1 MAKQNDVFTK
11 DIKIRVRKAVGVG
24 KNYAKSSARMFL
36 ASGKEYFNNTMP
48 MPGAM
53 LEANRELLADTV
65 KFLRNP
71 ADAIHRQVDRAISSE
86 TYGALV
92 KFAKYALD
100 DLKTGNLYDPD
111 RDRSSEAEEFDAM
124 MSDFGG
130 FDMSGFDENGDWD
143 EPDDLDKELKTNVKI
158 ASIQEDNADRRT
170 AALSNSITTSASGV
184 IANNNANAQTSIRL
198 SVKQHAQQM
207 NALENMIS
215 SQTAT
220 FELINKSITAHLDVT
235 REAHNQI
242 MSEMGQLKTI
252 LGEIRD
258 NTKPAPAPN
267 QINARD
273 EQEDIFGING
283 EINIKSYLK
292 NVVKRIDEHFNISS
306 YASIATAGNSIK
318 GLLEMIQNNPWQFLT
333 SQLIGRLI
341 PDSTKKQ
348 MELTNRNLEGFLP
361 SLLMKLGQRGR
372 NYAAGKDESV
382 AGFLGQFFGLKDR
395 SRSGIVTEYAD
406 PLAKAN
412 FTSKTTRAV
421 EEVIPMWLSKIY
433 SAVSG
438 DPLMVY
444 NYSTGRLERAASAV
458 ARYERES
465 KDLVG
470 NMGDTGRVI
479 TRRASAYRFE
489 TSEEKQKFE
498 DFVYQFLQS
507 TAESGGF
514 LKPNMTED
522 EFNDIASS
530 LNYDS
535 RNASLYYNL
544 LSGIFTA
551 MTPGQKIRMGADM
564 HNALRRRDRN
574 YESVQKKLFDSG
586 LNAAW
591 GFMDPNDIQAYASRS
606 LIKANA
612 LSESDISN
620 ISEQRKRDTINKGG
634 TGATNIILNDIL
646 GTLKKGIITYSY
658 IIGGTKKRNDGS
670 TNNSN
675 ITELFEVVR
684 RNASTQKDVEQKL
697 LSTIAS
703 DEEWKRRRTANEI
716 ETSRRE
722 QNRPDL
728 APENMYVLNGMTA
741 DRAAII
747 QSMFTDYD
755 EEEGVSAAAREHRE
769 SFKNYLN
776 NLSNGTIEEAMER
789 TKSIQFLDT
798 LRRMT
803 KTPFALFEDAMKLTD
818 AFMYKALFGEDT
830 AVELSRYGEPF
841 LMKILTHSLNVHFK
855 NAKDWFA
862 ENIGSPIKNFLFND
876 KDGLFPRIKHAL
888 SEFFDIDGKKQ
899 AIKDKFD
906 EVKEKFIGKK
916 ITDENGKVIRYEGG
930 KLSSTVNRF
939 ANVNENLDNTIK
951 SLFNRVLYGDNVD
964 TKGIGLDES
973 GKRKYTGVIGQFKRA
988 TESFTKMLFGDDE
1001 NDDSRKK
1008 FNLVK
1013 GELNKAFP
1021 DMVVR
1026 GGMGLLAGLILPGG
1040 PLLGSLI
1047 GGFSGLVKGSDT
1059 FKEFL
1064 FGKTEEEY
1072 VYDASGTLIFND
1084 DGTPKT
1090 RKVRKS
1096 EGLISEEVYE
1106 GVKKFFPAA
1115 TKGAL
1120 VGAITGGLGI
1130 LPFSIGSTLGAVF
1143 GALGGIGAASDKFKE
1158 VLFGNM
1164 EDPKSGII
1172 SKEFRDKVVKTIK
1185 TNLPGTAVG
1194 AGIGSIIGSGLGLIP
1209 GLSLLPT
1216 GPIFTFFGA
1225 MTGLANA
1232 DKINKFFFGT
1242 EVEEE
1247 IETPNEDGSV
1257 TRTRQKTRKGG
1268 LFGRMFD
1275 FTKDELI
1282 TPVAKR
1288 FDEAGKKVAG
1298 WFDKSIIDPLKN
1310 SMKPLQD
1317 AMSRAGSSV
1326 LNAFKNIGEKITDS
1340 LTRAFNVSLNGDE
1353 EGTGE
1358 KPGLKQFFKKNV
1370 LGPLD
1375 RMVSGL
1381 FNKIG
1386 SVIGGIL
1393 SAPFKA
1399 IEMIF
1404 NQTIE
1409 GKPVDEYFDEK
1420 AEERKNRREERR
1432 KKRDER
1438 RHERQ
1443 ARKTGAAVERMAGH
1457 GRSAFGHVM
1466 YTLFG
1471 DEELK
1476 QRRQARQERRRARW
1490 AARDARRNRLFV
1502 DPTATMADSP
1512 NVIYGTGTVM
1522 SDEDLKLWN
1531 EYTSSVP
1538 NTDLHTMDEFQKW
1551 KNNRKPEDTKS
1562 KIKEAREKADAE
1574 RKEKESTDNSA
1585 KNEKANR
1592 EETTRRTRR
1601 KFRSSEEYLSDI
1613 LKYTKKIFN
1622 EVKGQVNGVGWNT
1635 AYIRTLL
1642 TKQYGEL
1649 SDEELPEEM
1658 EGSKRTIRKKRTI
1671 FGKAKD
1677 YLSDKLGGV
1686 KDKIFGFGRKVKDT
1700 ALDIWDMITN
1710 PFRMIASFVKGVKNA
1725 LVGLKDILADGLKEI
1740 FTGAGEMLR
1749 DVMAGIGAGLREAG
1763 AGLGAALG
1771 DAVHGVIGTLS
1782 ELTLGLASGA
1792 RALMEIAADI
1802 APDVVR
1808 GLWNLGKAGVK
1819 GLWKGAK
1826 FIGRGIKGA
1835 VSWGAGKIGS
1845 LFKKKGEKGSE
1856 EEQKNRAKRIV
1867 LDGGYL
1873 DEVKDDVAIQIGREE
1888 RRSYFP
1894 WVEVTRGISR
1904 FPGSRAIPVYILGAE
1919 KAAKLHVI
1927 DDSKD
1932 IKSSSSTETAE
1943 QRDRRRVNEF
1953 KRKYEQVDRSA
1964 ENSNSNPREAYDRAM
1979 RNAQSSTEI
1988 EAIAQAQQLN
1998 AGSSNIPLALPGN
2011 TESGGNFWEDL
2022 LGGGGDGIFKTILQW
2037 LPVAFPG
2044 LASLFGGVKGFLGK
2058 AASSIMS
2065 VVSPLWHFTSDEGN
2079 KSYGLQQTIR
2089 TILGG
2094 NKSFLLKMPASEV
2107 GEMFVNAVKDPKYA
2121 DELIDMGKIAIDK
2134 SFGKGV
2140 RNIGTI
2146 GKVVR
2151 TAGSI
2156 VSKGKSAVKTVASK
2170 AASSK
2175 VGQAVIKYVKALLQK
2190 VLQSKAVQ
2198 KVFGSLKSK
2207 ISPII
2212 SKLTGFIQDKLLK
2225 QAISTTGKEAIEGTA
2240 KQLGGYATGG
2250 LLTVGFAIYDLISG
2264 MGDAYKYFGV
2274 YTNQATLGMKLTAG
2288 ICNML
2293 GGLLSLVPGPIG
2305 PALSIAAA
2313 MFMDDISSLVYS
2325 LIAPADAKE
2334 ELAAN
2339 QEKLKQATEAH
2350 NMATGENLTPEE
2362 YASQYDENGNKR
2374 GFWSKVGATAD
2385 NIATVMLPGYLGIKH
2400 AVTELTKILRGN
2412 NEEDTSEETGK
2423 GPGLKRFSQSSSKWN
2438 TRDPKMRYTGCGP
2451 TAAAIVGSAY
2461 NAKTDP
2467 SEANS
2472 MSYQLGMRAED
2483 GGTKPEFFDKYA
2495 STKGYTMKQGPTDTR
2510 MIKSSLDRGNPVVM
2524 MGEGGPFGG
2533 NSHYLVAND
2542 LNSKTG
2548 QISYV
2553 DPRNGSM
2560 KRANAKQLIGNTTST
2575 IYSYG
2580 KGPTS
2585 AVALSDGADDVGG
2598 RRYGTTNDY
2607 NSIKERENE
2616 KARQTLL
2623 DLMESIKS
2631 NVAYST
2637 SSVQDPEQGTASCA
2651 STVTW
2656 AYNKALGYLPGG
2668 STGFASSTA
2677 VMNDPNFTTI
2687 YTNEGNNPVDLS
2699 QLKAGDIMFYH
2710 FDKKKYADCGGI
2722 VKHTEM
2728 YAGDGY
2734 DWTHGGNPHYGPVKK
2749 AVNDYRKDHLMKV
2762 RRYNPFYNGEPVTVQ
2777 DVGNISVKNS
2787 GASST
2792 TNASGSSSS
2801 EVTDTSE
2808 LGTNDGNAFLD
2819 AITNLLTKT
2828 SGLFDKILNGLMG
2841 QSTEE
2846 EETDEDDPWNSV
2858 LSSESSGDTSS
2869 TSSSSSSSSTTS
2881 TATTASL
2888 SALASKPS
2896 VPLVGADNIAKI
2908 KTYLRSKGYSKYAI
2922 AGIMGNLE
2930 AESGLIPNNLQNTY
2944 NKSFGLTD
2952 SEYTEA
2958 VDKGTYDNF
2967 VNDSAGYGLAQWTYY
2982 SRKQNLLN
2990 LIKQRKVSIA
3000 DLPTQL
3006 DFLNYELGQYGLINK
3021 LNSSKSVA
3029 DASTIML
3036 QQFEKPAGMY
3046 NQSTIDYRTSL
3057 SNKYYDESDPNTAT
3071 ALKTNAQNE
3080 VQAAAM
3086 GPGDPNT
3093 AKSVTWGKGP
3103 STNLTALN
3111 DRISKINTVLTNV
3124 QNETKEGATVEKIA
3138 NKLTTA
3144 IESTGMITNGSSG
3157 GNDLMEM
3164 MVKYMA
3170 TMVELLGDIKDNT
3183 AANKD
3188 LNTVTSPYDSGL
3200 PTASPRYQG
3209 VGDTGTNQ
3217 KNVGLPIIDKLTSK

>member
-11 DIKIRVRKAVGVG
+11 DIKTRVRKAVGVG

-71 ADAIHRQVDRAISSE
+71 ADAIHRQVDRAVSSE

-170 AALSNSITTSASGV
+170 AALSNSITTSASGI

-382 AGFLGQFFGLKDR
+382 TGFLGQFFGLKDR

-574 YESVQKKLFDSG
+574 YETVQKKLFDSG

-606 LIKANA
+606 LIRANA

-620 ISEQRKRDTINKGG
+620 ISEQRKRDIINKGG

-658 IIGGTKKRNDGS
+658 NIGTAEHGPGG
-670 TNNSN
+670 NNIS
-675 ITELFEVVR
+675 ELFDVVR
-684 RNASTQKDVEQKL
+684 RNASSQNDIEQKL

-703 DEEWKRRRTANEI
+703 DEEWRRRRTANEI

-728 APENMYVLNGMTA
+728 APENMYVLDGMTA

-899 AIKDKFD
+899 AIKDRFD
-906 EVKEKFIGKK
+906 EVREKFIGKK

-939 ANVNENLDNTIK
+939 VNVNENLDNTIK
-951 SLFNRVLYGDNVD
+951 SSFNRVLYGDNVD

-1013 GELNKAFP
+1013 EELNKAFP

-1047 GGFSGLVKGSDT
+1047 GGFSGLVKGSDK

-1120 VGAITGGLGI
+1120 VGAVTGGLGI
-1130 LPFSIGSTLGAVF
+1130 LPFGIGSTLGAVF

-1275 FTKDELI
+1275 FTKDKLI
-1282 TPVAKR
+1282 TPVAER
-1288 FDEAGKKVAG
+1288 FDNAGKKVAS

-1326 LNAFKNIGEKITDS
+1326 LNAFKNIGEKITEG

-1358 KPGLKQFFKKNV
+1358 KPGLKQFFKEKV
-1370 LGPLD
+1370 LTKLD
-1375 RMVSGL
+1375 TMVSGL

-1476 QRRQARQERRRARW
+1476 QRRQARQEKRRARW

-1531 EYTSSVP
+1531 EYTSSIP

-1710 PFRMIASFVKGVKNA
+1710 PFRLIASFVKGVKNA
-1725 LVGLKDILADGLKEI
+1725 LVGLKDILADGLKEV

-1873 DEVKDDVAIQIGREE
+1873 DEVKEDVAIQIGREE

-1919 KAAKLHVI
+1919 KSAKLHVI

-1932 IKSSSSTETAE
+1932 IKSNSSSTETPE
-1943 QRDRRRVNEF
+1943 QRDRRRVEEF
-1953 KRKYEQVDRSA
+1953 KRQYEEVDRSA
-1964 ENSNSNPREAYDRAM
+1964 ETSNTNPREAYDRAM

-1998 AGSSNIPLALPGN
+1998 SSGSGNMLALPSG
-2011 TESGGNFWEDL
+2011 SGGSGSNFWEE
-2022 LGGGGDGIFKTILQW
+2022 
-2037 LPVAFPG
+2037 
-2044 LASLFGGVKGFLGK
+2044 LFGENGAVSNIAQWIPVMFPAAAGLFGKLKGFLGK
-2058 AASSIMS
+2058 AFSTVMS
-2065 VVSPLWHFTSDEGN
+2065 VAAPAWHFLSPEGN

-2089 TILGG
+2089 GILGG
-2094 NKSFLLKMPASEV
+2094 SDSFMMKMPIGDVIKTFA
-2107 GEMFVNAVKDPKYA
+2107 NAVKDPKYA
-2121 DELIDMGKIAIDK
+2121 DELIDMGKIAIDPK
-2134 SFGKGV
+2134 FGKGFKNV
-2140 RNIGTI
+2140 GRLGKFIG
-2146 GKVVR
+2146 GAGRFAKS
-2151 TAGSI
+2151 AGSK
-2156 VSKGKSAVKTVASK
+2156 VAGAAKS

-2175 VGQAVIKYVKALLQK
+2175 VGQKIISMVKSLLTKALNNK
-2190 VLQSKAVQ
+2190 TVQ
-2198 KVFGSLKSK
+2198 KLFGALKSK

-2212 SKLTGFIQDKLLK
+2212 SKLTGFIQEKVLK
-2225 QAISTTGKEAIEGTA
+2225 RAMTTVGGEAVEGISR
-2240 KQLGGYATGG
+2240 QLGGYATAGVV
-2250 LLTVGFAIYDLISG
+2250 TIGFAIYDFISG

-2293 GGLLSLVPGPIG
+2293 GGLLSMIPTAIG
-2305 PALSIAAA
+2305 PALSIAAS
-2313 MFMDDISSLVYS
+2313 MFMGEISTLVYN

-2334 ELAAN
+2334 ELKAN

-2362 YASQYDENGNKR
+2362 YAKQYDENGNKR
-2374 GFWSKVGATAD
+2374 GFLDKLGATLD
-2385 NIATVMLPGYLGIKH
+2385 NVATVFLPGYLAAKS
-2400 AVTELTKILRGN
+2400 AVNKFTDWVNGKN
-2412 NEEDTSEETGK
+2412 SSETGK

-2438 TRDPKMRYTGCGP
+2438 TSDPKMKYTGCGP

-2467 SEANS
+2467 SEANT
-2472 MSYQLGMRAED
+2472 MSYQMGMRADD
-2483 GGTKPEFFDKYA
+2483 GGTKPEFFNKFA
-2495 STKGYTMKQGPTDTR
+2495 NTKGYTMKEGPTDTR
-2510 MIKSSLDRGNPVVM
+2510 MIKNSLDHGNPVVM
-2524 MGEGGPFGG
+2524 MGEGGAFGG
-2533 NSHYLVAND
+2533 NSHYLVASD
-2542 LNSKTG
+2542 IDSKTN

-2580 KGPTS
+2580 KGPT
-2585 AVALSDGADDVGG
+2585 AVAMSDGAGDTGG
-2598 RRYGTTNDY
+2598 RTTGSVSDY
-2607 NSIKERENE
+2607 NATKERENE

-2623 DLMESIKS
+2623 DLMESIKGT
-2631 NVAYST
+2631 VAYSRGT
-2637 SSVQDPEQGTASCA
+2637 VQDPEKGTASCA

-2699 QLKAGDIMFYH
+2699 QLRAGDIMFYH
-2710 FDKKKYADCGGI
+2710 GDKYKFADCTDGK
-2722 VKHTEM
+2722 VEHTEM

-2734 DWTHGGNPHYGPVKK
+2734 NWTHGGNPHYGPVKK
-2749 AVNDYRKDHLMKV
+2749 EIKPGNWRTDHLMKV
-2762 RRYNPFYNGEPVTVQ
+2762 RRYNPFYNGEPVTVK
-2777 DVGNISVKNS
+2777 DIGNITVNSS
-2787 GASST
+2787 GASNT

-2801 EVTDTSE
+2801 AVTDTSE

-2858 LSSESSGDTSS
+2858 LSSSSSDDTSSTSS
-2869 TSSSSSSSSTTS
+2869 TSSSSGTTS

-2896 VPLVGADNIAKI
+2896 TPIAGVDNIAKI
-2908 KTYLRSKGYSKYAI
+2908 KTYLKSKGYSKYAI

-2967 VNDSAGYGLAQWTYY
+2967 INDSAGYGLAQWTYY

-2990 LIKQRKVSIA
+2990 LIKQRKVSVA

-3006 DFLNYELGQYGLINK
+3006 DFLNYELGQYGLIDK

-3046 NQSTIDYRTSL
+3046 KQSTIDYRTSL
-3057 SNKYYDESDPNTAT
+3057 SNKYYDESDSDTST
-3071 ALKTNAQNE
+3071 ALKTNAQND

-3124 QNETKEGATVEKIA
+3124 QNETREGATVEKIA

-3157 GNDLMEM
+3157 GDNLMEM

-3200 PTASPRYQG
+3200 PTASPKYQG

>member
-11 DIKIRVRKAVGVG
+11 DIKTRVRKAVGVG

-71 ADAIHRQVDRAISSE
+71 ADAIHRQVDRAVSSE

-170 AALSNSITTSASGV
+170 AALSNSITTSASGI

-242 MSEMGQLKTI
+242 MNEMGQLKTI

-267 QINARD
+267 QVNTRN

-292 NVVKRIDEHFNISS
+292 NVIKRIDEHFNISS

-438 DPLMVY
+438 DPLMIY
-444 NYSTGRLERAASAV
+444 NYSTGRLERAANAV

-606 LIKANA
+606 LIRANA

-658 IIGGTKKRNDGS
+658 NIGTAEHGPGG
-670 TNNSN
+670 NNIS
-675 ITELFEVVR
+675 ELFDVVR
-684 RNASTQKDVEQKL
+684 RNASSQNDIEQKL

-728 APENMYVLNGMTA
+728 APENMYVLDGMTA

-747 QSMFTDYD
+747 QSMVTDYD

-906 EVKEKFIGKK
+906 EVREKFIGKK

-930 KLSSTVNRF
+930 KISSTVNRF
-939 ANVNENLDNTIK
+939 VNVNENLDNTIK
-951 SLFNRVLYGDNVD
+951 SSFNRVLYGDNVD

-1047 GGFSGLVKGSDT
+1047 GGFSGLVKGSDK

-1120 VGAITGGLGI
+1120 VGVVTGGLGI
-1130 LPFSIGSTLGAVF
+1130 LPFGIGSTLGAVF

-1275 FTKDELI
+1275 FTKDKLI
-1282 TPVAKR
+1282 TPVAER
-1288 FDEAGKKVAG
+1288 FDNAGKKVAS

-1326 LNAFKNIGEKITDS
+1326 LNAFKNIGDKITEG

-1358 KPGLKQFFKKNV
+1358 KPGLKQFFKKKV
-1370 LGPLD
+1370 LTKLD
-1375 RMVSGL
+1375 TMVSGL

-1466 YTLFG
+1466 HTLFG

-1476 QRRQARQERRRARW
+1476 QRREARQERRRARW

-1649 SDEELPEEM
+1649 SDDELPEEM

-1710 PFRMIASFVKGVKNA
+1710 PFRLIASFVKGVKNA
-1725 LVGLKDILADGLKEI
+1725 LVSLKDILADGLKEI

-1835 VSWGAGKIGS
+1835 ASWGAGKIGS

-1873 DEVKDDVAIQIGREE
+1873 DEVKEDVAIQIGREE

-1919 KAAKLHVI
+1919 KSAKLHVI

-1932 IKSSSSTETAE
+1932 IKSNSSSTETPE
-1943 QRDRRRVNEF
+1943 QRDRRRVEEF
-1953 KRKYEQVDRSA
+1953 KRQYEQVDRSA
-1964 ENSNSNPREAYDRAM
+1964 EASNTNPREAYDRAM

-1998 AGSSNIPLALPGN
+1998 ASSSNAPLALPGS
-2011 TESGGNFWEDL
+2011 TESGSNFWEDL
-2022 LGGGGDGIFKTILQW
+2022 FSGGGDGIFKTILQW
-2037 LPVAFPG
+2037 LPIAFPG
-2044 LASLFGGVKGFLGK
+2044 LSGIFGKAGGVIGKVKGALGSVRNIASSWAAPIYQILNGQTSWGAQGIIRNLLGGAETGTSTFLKQNAGQFASNFVDAVKNPATADAMIDIGKNAAWHDTSTRAFKTVGTAAKGVRAVSDSAVGQGTKALASKLKEYIKALLTKAMNNKAIVTLFGG
-2058 AASSIMS
+2058 
-2065 VVSPLWHFTSDEGN
+2065 
-2079 KSYGLQQTIR
+2079 
-2089 TILGG
+2089 
-2094 NKSFLLKMPASEV
+2094 
-2107 GEMFVNAVKDPKYA
+2107 
-2121 DELIDMGKIAIDK
+2121 
-2134 SFGKGV
+2134 
-2140 RNIGTI
+2140 
-2146 GKVVR
+2146 
-2151 TAGSI
+2151 
-2156 VSKGKSAVKTVASK
+2156 
-2170 AASSK
+2170 
-2175 VGQAVIKYVKALLQK
+2175 
-2190 VLQSKAVQ
+2190 
-2198 KVFGSLKSK
+2198 LKSK
-2207 ISPII
+2207 IGPII
-2212 SKLTGFIQDKLLK
+2212 SSLIQYMD
-2225 QAISTTGKEAIEGTA
+2225 STVIGTA
-2240 KQLGGYATGG
+2240 LKRLGSGVAKSSAKFIAALGTGG
-2250 LLTVGFAIYDLISG
+2250 LLAIGFAVWDFTTG
-2264 MGDAYKYFGV
+2264 MGEAYKYFEV
-2274 YTNQATLGMKLTAG
+2274 YTEDATLGMKLTAG
-2288 ICNML
+2288 ICKML
-2293 GGLLSLVPGPIG
+2293 GGLLNLVPPPFGG
-2305 PALSIAAA
+2305 ALSIAASLFIKQIA
-2313 MFMDDISSLVYS
+2313 QLVYS
-2325 LIAPADAKE
+2325 LIASADSKE
-2334 ELAAN
+2334 QLKEN
-2339 QEKLKQATEAH
+2339 QQKLKDATDAY
-2350 NMATGENLTPEE
+2350 NKQTGEDLTPEE
-2362 YASQYDENGNKR
+2362 YAKKFNENGEER
-2374 GFWSKVGATAD
+2374 TG
-2385 NIATVMLPGYLGIKH
+2385 L
-2400 AVTELTKILRGN
+2400 LTKIGN
-2412 NEEDTSEETGK
+2412 GLKTLAKFTVPGFWAVDNAITGIKNFFTGGSDDKETGK

-2438 TRDPKMRYTGCGP
+2438 TADPKMKYTGCGP

-2467 SEANS
+2467 SEANT
-2472 MSYQLGMRAED
+2472 MSYQMGMRADD
-2483 GGTKPEFFDKYA
+2483 GGTKPEFFNKFA
-2495 STKGYTMKQGPTDTR
+2495 NTKGYTMKEGPTDTR
-2510 MIKSSLDRGNPVVM
+2510 MIKNSLDHGNPVVM
-2524 MGEGGPFGG
+2524 MGEGGAFGG
-2533 NSHYLVAND
+2533 NSHYLVASD
-2542 LNSKTG
+2542 IDSKTN

-2580 KGPTS
+2580 KGPT
-2585 AVALSDGADDVGG
+2585 AVAMSDGAEDTGG
-2598 RRYGTTNDY
+2598 RTTGSVSDY
-2607 NSIKERENE
+2607 NATKERENE
-2616 KARQTLL
+2616 EARQTLL

-2631 NVAYST
+2631 SVAYST
-2637 SSVQDPEQGTASCA
+2637 DSVQDPEKGTASCA

-2668 STGFASSTA
+2668 STGFASSTS

-2687 YTNEGNNPVDLS
+2687 YTNEGDNPVDLS
-2699 QLKAGDIMFYH
+2699 QLRAGDIMFYH

-2777 DVGNISVKNS
+2777 DIGNISVKNS

-2801 EVTDTSE
+2801 AATDTSE
-2808 LGTNDGNAFLD
+2808 LGTTDGNAFLD

-2858 LSSESSGDTSS
+2858 LGSSSSDDTSSTSS
-2869 TSSSSSSSSTTS
+2869 TSSSSGTTS

-2896 VPLVGADNIAKI
+2896 TPIAGVDNIAKI
-2908 KTYLRSKGYSKYAI
+2908 KTYLKSKGYSKYAI

-2967 VNDSAGYGLAQWTYY
+2967 INDSAGYGLAQWTYY

-2990 LIKQRKVSIA
+2990 LIKQRKVSVA

-3006 DFLNYELGQYGLINK
+3006 DFLNYELGQYGLIDK

-3046 NQSTIDYRTSL
+3046 KQSTIDYRTSL
-3057 SNKYYDESDPNTAT
+3057 SNKYYDESDSDTAN
-3071 ALKTNAQNE
+3071 ALKTNAQND

-3157 GNDLMEM
+3157 GDNLMEM

-3200 PTASPRYQG
+3200 PTTSPRYQG